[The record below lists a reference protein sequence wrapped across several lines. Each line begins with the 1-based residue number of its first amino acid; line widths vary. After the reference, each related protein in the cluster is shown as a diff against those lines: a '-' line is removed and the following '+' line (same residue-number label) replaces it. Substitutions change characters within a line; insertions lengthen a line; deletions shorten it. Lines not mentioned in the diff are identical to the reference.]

1 MSDALKLAEQY
12 FGFTS
17 LLPGQKK
24 VIDTLMQ
31 GRSAAAIFP
40 TGGGKSLCYQLP
52 ALSFEGL
59 TLVVS
64 PLLAL
69 MRDQIDALKARGI
82 LAHRLDSTLTLE
94 EYRQVMQDIRSNK
107 ARILYVA
114 PERFNN
120 ERFKGSLEGVR
131 ISLFAIDEAHC
142 ISEWGHNFRPDY
154 LKLQHLAKAFK
165 AERVLALTATATP
178 KVVGDIARVF
188 DIAKDDVTRTPFY
201 RPNLEVHLTPVS
213 AQARMGHLLKQLRS
227 RAEGPTLVYVSLQ
240 KTAEHVAARL
250 RDEGFDAHAYHA
262 GLKSDARGSIVR
274 MLKALF
280 ESDAHAD
287 PTRQDENALALD
299 LYSLSRETDIRTL
312 VLRTLLTWLELDG
325 VLKSGTPMYAGFR
338 FKPLKSGAE
347 ILSLVDKERRD
358 FLAAIF
364 KEGKRKKTWV
374 DIDVDRCAEVTQSP
388 RERVVRALDWL
399 AEQNHLELK
408 PQGVRHRY
416 QKMNAPQSIG
426 ELADDLFARMQAREE
441 KEIKR
446 LKAVVRL
453 CEAKTCQVRGLGAYF
468 GDSDKSPCGHCS
480 FCARGAVKVDERS
493 AYEGDL
499 SQACE
504 RAKALAQDHSP
515 ALDEARQQAR
525 FLTGLNSPAL
535 SKARLGKHELF
546 GALEGAPF
554 ADVLALLSPV

>member
-1 MSDALKLAEQY
+1 M
-12 FGFTS
+12 
-17 LLPGQKK
+17 
-24 VIDTLMQ
+24 
-31 GRSAAAIFP
+31 
-40 TGGGKSLCYQLP
+40 
-52 ALSFEGL
+52 
-59 TLVVS
+59 
-64 PLLAL
+64 
-69 MRDQIDALKARGI
+69 
-82 LAHRLDSTLTLE
+82 
-94 EYRQVMQDIRSNK
+94 
-107 ARILYVA
+107 
-114 PERFNN
+114 
-120 ERFKGSLEGVR
+120 
-131 ISLFAIDEAHC
+131 
-142 ISEWGHNFRPDY
+142 
-154 LKLQHLAKAFK
+154 
-165 AERVLALTATATP
+165 
-178 KVVGDIARVF
+178 
-188 DIAKDDVTRTPFY
+188 
-201 RPNLEVHLTPVS
+201 
-213 AQARMGHLLKQLRS
+213 
-227 RAEGPTLVYVSLQ
+227 
-240 KTAEHVAARL
+240 
-250 RDEGFDAHAYHA
+250 
-262 GLKSDARGSIVR
+262 R

-416 QKMNAPQSIG
+416 QKMNAPQSIE